1 MRSPEAS
8 RAKHKFAV
16 KRNSWPKTRGVAMNP
31 VDHVRLP
38 CITQH
43 FKMKLISLFYSL
55 TEVVIINIL
64 VKLRQFHGM
73 RLKVKKQVLLQL
85 GELVYFVVRR
95 RRRISRISGV
105 LGLAIQ
111 TVVCLAQRS
120 NTIPVLPM
128 SSNNTCQ
135 CDSVPC

>member
-1 MRSPEAS
+1 MLIRSAEAS

-38 CITQH
+38 CVIQH
-43 FKMKLISLFYSL
+43 FELKLMPLFHSL

-85 GELVYFVVRR
+85 GELVYFVARR
-95 RRRISRISGV
+95 KRRISRISGV
-105 LGLAIQ
+105 LDSAIQ
-111 TVVCLAQRS
+111 TVVCLAQWS
-120 NTIPVLPM
+120 NTASVIPM

-135 CDSVPC
+135 

>member
-1 MRSPEAS
+1 
-8 RAKHKFAV
+8 
-16 KRNSWPKTRGVAMNP
+16 MNP

-38 CITQH
+38 CVIQH
-43 FKMKLISLFYSL
+43 FELKLMPLFHSL

-85 GELVYFVVRR
+85 GELVYFVARR
-95 RRRISRISGV
+95 KRRISRISGV
-105 LGLAIQ
+105 LDSAIQ
-111 TVVCLAQRS
+111 TVVCLAQWS
-120 NTIPVLPM
+120 NTASVIPM

-135 CDSVPC
+135 

>member
-1 MRSPEAS
+1 MLIRSAEAS

-38 CITQH
+38 CIIQH
-43 FKMKLISLFYSL
+43 FELKLTSLFHSL

-73 RLKVKKQVLLQL
+73 RPKVKKQVLLQL
-85 GELVYFVVRR
+85 GELVYFVARR

-105 LGLAIQ
+105 LDSAIQ
-111 TVVCLAQRS
+111 MVVCLAQ
-120 NTIPVLPM
+120 IQLL
-128 SSNNTCQ
+128 
-135 CDSVPC
+135 

>member
-1 MRSPEAS
+1 MLIRSAEAS

-38 CITQH
+38 CIIH
-43 FKMKLISLFYSL
+43 YFELKLIPPFHSL

-85 GELVYFVVRR
+85 GGLVYFGARR

-105 LGLAIQ
+105 LDSTIQ
-111 TVVCLAQRS
+111 RVVCLAQWS
-120 NTIPVLPM
+120 NTASVIPM
-128 SSNNTCQ
+128 SSENICQ
-135 CDSVPC
+135 

>member
-1 MRSPEAS
+1 MLIRSAEAS

-38 CITQH
+38 CTIQR
-43 FKMKLISLFYSL
+43 FRLKLTPLSHSL

-64 VKLRQFHGM
+64 VKLRQFHDM

-85 GELVYFVVRR
+85 GELVYFVAHR

-105 LGLAIQ
+105 LDSAIQ
-111 TVVCLAQRS
+111 TVVCLAQWS
-120 NTIPVLPM
+120 HTASVIPM

-135 CDSVPC
+135 